1 MSQPGWYADPYGG
14 GGLRWWDGNVWT
26 EHARPAP
33 PPPPAPPVAMAPPAP
48 AAPAPA
54 PAVPAQPVPSQP
66 VVAGPVFNLEY
77 RKFHVWADQHT
88 LGVNGR
94 TIPIADIRWVSHWVV
109 RKVQGSS
116 GLNDPTRGNF
126 EYHFKAGT
134 DPSRS
139 RGDVRAEFYRRYKDK
154 EDPEAWTALLRLL
167 RERVEPDILARM
179 DARLRRGQSIDFS
192 RRAQVHPG
200 GVVVGRDSFAWTQV
214 QSAKDHAGRVWLFVH
229 GREKPL
235 PVAVHSTP
243 NAGLITPLVNMNVA
257 RQRG

>member
-14 GGLRWWDGNVWT
+14 GGLRWWDGTVWT
-26 EHARPAP
+26 DHAQPAP
-33 PPPPAPPVAMAPPAP
+33 NAPQAPG
-48 AAPAPA
+48 
-54 PAVPAQPVPSQP
+54 
-66 VVAGPVFNLEY
+66 GPQFNLEY

-94 TIPIADIRWVSHWVV
+94 TIPIANIRWVSHWVV

-126 EYHFKAGT
+126 QYNFKAGV

-139 RGDVRAEFYRRYKDK
+139 RGDVHADFYRRYKEK
-154 EDPEAWTALLRLL
+154 EDPEAWTALMRLL

-179 DARLRRGQSIDFS
+179 DARIRRGQPIDFS
-192 RRAQVHPG
+192 RRAHVHPG
-200 GVVVGRDSFAWTQV
+200 GVVVGRDSFPWTAI
-214 QSAKDHAGRVWLFVH
+214 QSAKDHGGRVWLFVH

-235 PVAVHSTP
+235 PVAVHETP
-243 NAGLITPLVNMNVA
+243 NAILLAPLINQIAT
-257 RQRG
+257 RHRS